1 MNAGYVLIVAI
12 LLLGGAIATVGDRL
26 GTKVGKARLRLF
38 NLRPK
43 QTATVITIITG
54 SVISAST
61 LGILLAS
68 DRQLRTGIFKLE
80 EIQDDLEDA
89 KNNLNRTRKSL
100 NTTTTQLNSAK
111 QELAQVKRAL
121 QGNQKQ
127 LREARTELEQLRSE
141 KRQLEANLQQTR
153 SQLSQVEG
161 KLNQTQEQLN
171 NVSQQKADLQQQ
183 IQQLQAKTEDL
194 LEQRK
199 QLLSQKEAAIAERDK
214 VLEKR
219 EQKLA
224 KQAEIIRARE
234 DLLAEL
240 KREISFLEAEVSQL
254 EQESQKLR
262 EGKVALLR
270 GEVLAS
276 GAVRVVDPQ
285 GVPEAIDRL
294 LREANREAIRQL
306 LPGREDFDFRAVRI
320 SQSEVQ
326 QLLEQIEANRVYVM
340 RIISAENYLVGEEK
354 VEVVADVVP
363 NRLLLLKGDL
373 VAATSVNPMA
383 QTPEEIRDR
392 ISLLL
397 EASQFRA
404 RWLGLLSDDVQIGDE
419 GIEDISKLANFLEK
433 IKSYK
438 QPLKIKAVAA
448 EVIYTVGPLR
458 VNLVAV
464 NQDDEVIARTN

>member
-26 GTKVGKARLRLF
+26 GTKVGKARLRLYG
-38 NLRPK
+38 LRPK

-80 EIQDDLEDA
+80 EIQEDLEDA
-89 KNNLNRTRKSL
+89 KNDLTQTRQTL
-100 NTTTTQLNSAK
+100 HATTTQLDGAK
-111 QELAQVKRAL
+111 QELAQVKRLLRDNQNQLQQARLAL
-121 QGNQKQ
+121 E
-127 LREARTELEQLRSE
+127 RVRSE
-141 KRQLEANLQQTR
+141 KRKLEANLEQTR
-153 SQLSQVEG
+153 SQLSQVETN
-161 KLNQTQEQLN
+161 LQNTQAQLQE
-171 NVSQQKADLQQQ
+171 VSQQKNSLQQQ
-183 IQQLQAKTEDL
+183 IQQLQARSQEL
-194 LEQRK
+194 LQERET
-199 QLLSQKEAAIAERDK
+199 LLAQKEAAIAKRDK
-214 VLEKR
+214 IIEQR

-240 KREISFLEAEVSQL
+240 QRERTFLEAEVRQL

-262 EGKVALLR
+262 EGNVALLR

-276 GAVRVVDPQ
+276 GAVRVVDTE

-340 RIISAENYLVGEEK
+340 RIISAENYLVGEK
-354 VEVVADVVP
+354 NVEVVADVVP

-373 VAATSVNPMA
+373 IAATSVNPMA
-383 QTPEEIRDR
+383 QTSEEIRDR
-392 ISLLL
+392 ISLLI

-404 RWLGLLSDDVQIGDE
+404 RWLGLLSPDVKIGDDD
-419 GIEDISKLANFLEK
+419 IDDISKLANFLKKVE
-433 IKSYK
+433 SYN

-448 EVIYTVGPLR
+448 EAIYTVGPLT
-458 VNLVAV
+458 VNLLAV
-464 NQDDEVIARTN
+464 NNQDEVIARTN

>member
-1 MNAGYVLIVAI
+1 MAI

-26 GTKVGKARLRLF
+26 GTKVGKARLRLYG
-38 NLRPK
+38 LRPK

-80 EIQDDLEDA
+80 EIQEDLEDA
-89 KNNLNRTRKSL
+89 KNDLTQTRQTL
-100 NTTTTQLNSAK
+100 HATTTQLDGAK
-111 QELAQVKRAL
+111 QELAQVKRLLRDNQNQLQQARLAL
-121 QGNQKQ
+121 E
-127 LREARTELEQLRSE
+127 RVRSE
-141 KRQLEANLQQTR
+141 KRKLEANLEQTR
-153 SQLSQVEG
+153 SQLSQVETN
-161 KLNQTQEQLN
+161 LQNTQAQLQE
-171 NVSQQKADLQQQ
+171 VSQQKNSLQQQ
-183 IQQLQAKTEDL
+183 IQQLQARSQEL
-194 LEQRK
+194 LQERET
-199 QLLSQKEAAIAERDK
+199 LLAQKEAAIAKRDK
-214 VLEKR
+214 IIEQR

-240 KREISFLEAEVSQL
+240 QRERTFLEAEVRQL

-262 EGKVALLR
+262 EGNVALLR

-276 GAVRVVDPQ
+276 GAVRVVDTE

-340 RIISAENYLVGEEK
+340 RIISAENYLVGEK
-354 VEVVADVVP
+354 NVEVVADVVP

-373 VAATSVNPMA
+373 IAATSVNPMA
-383 QTPEEIRDR
+383 QTSEEIRDR
-392 ISLLL
+392 ISLLI

-404 RWLGLLSDDVQIGDE
+404 RWLGLLSPDVKIGDDD
-419 GIEDISKLANFLEK
+419 IDDISKLANFLKKVE
-433 IKSYK
+433 SYN

-448 EVIYTVGPLR
+448 EAIYTVGPLT
-458 VNLVAV
+458 VNLLAV
-464 NQDDEVIARTN
+464 NNQDEVIARTN